1 MLSKVKN
8 EPLKQFKMTKTGFF
22 EESPGNKSAMR
33 LQSFIALFIGA
44 GIACFAIGT
53 KQLDV
58 NVIALVTLFIVAAFV
73 PKAIQKYAELK
84 TPL

>member
-1 MLSKVKN
+1 MS
-8 EPLKQFKMTKTGFF
+8 KTGYF
-22 EESPGNKSAMR
+22 EEAPGVKSAMR
-33 LQSFIALFIGA
+33 LQSFISLWIGA

-73 PKAIQKYAELK
+73 PKAVQKFAELK
-84 TPL
+84 SAP

>member
-1 MLSKVKN
+1 
-8 EPLKQFKMTKTGFF
+8 MTKTGYF
-22 EESPGNKSAMR
+22 EEAPGQKSAMR
-33 LQSFIALFIGA
+33 LQSFISLWIGA

-73 PKAIQKYAELK
+73 PKAVQKFAELK
-84 TPL
+84 SGPNVPPAS